1 MTEQTNDPER
11 PIDTI
16 AALVR
21 ARAGDDRVGLR
32 FENSSWTYAELV
44 DACAQRAAFLLDH
57 RPVDRPFHVGVL
69 LDNIPE
75 FWILLGAAALSGAT
89 LVGINPTRRGAE
101 LARDVHHT
109 DCALLITEPVHVELL
124 EGAGEI
130 MPDGALFVAG
140 TSDWSATIAP
150 YAGAPLPDAHVKPS
164 DVFMLI
170 FTSGTTG
177 APKAVR
183 MSHGK
188 LTGWGTN
195 LAGRFPLVA
204 DDVCYSAM
212 PLFHSNAA
220 VAGYTAPIAAAAT
233 TVLRRRFSASGF
245 LPDVRK
251 YGVTFFNYVGKPL
264 TYILETPALPDDA
277 DSTLRIGFGNEAA
290 PLDIDRFAQRFGCYV
305 VDGYGSTEGG
315 INMSK
320 TDDTPA
326 GSLGMPIPGFR
337 AAIFDPDSGKECPRA
352 RFDEH
357 GRLLNAEEAI
367 GEIVNPDGAGSFE
380 GYYNNPEANA
390 ERMRDGMYWTGDLG
404 YRDDAGFFYFAGR
417 NSDWLRVDGENFA
430 AAPVEQVISR
440 HPDVVLAAVYAVP
453 SPEVGDEVMAAI
465 HVHEGTTFDPE
476 AFIEFLGAQSDLSP
490 KWTPR
495 FVRISHGLPS
505 TATQKVLKRVLQ
517 RERWE
522 CDDPVWWRPDR
533 DLVYRP
539 LEPSDIAE
547 LRERFA
553 ARNREHLLG
562 HA

>member
-1 MTEQTNDPER
+1 VAEPAVN
-11 PIDTI
+11 TI
-16 AALVR
+16 AALIR

-32 FENSSWTYAELV
+32 FEDSSWTYAQLI
-44 DACAQRAAFLLDH
+44 DGCAQRAAFLLAH
-57 RPVDRPFHVGVL
+57 RPSGVPFHVGVL
-69 LDNIPE
+69 LDNVPE
-75 FWILLGAAALSGAT
+75 FWMMLGAAALSGAT

-101 LARDVHHT
+101 LARDVRHT
-109 DCALLITEPVHVELL
+109 DCSLLITESAHLDLL
-124 EGAGEI
+124 EGAGDVMAPERQFVI
-130 MPDGALFVAG
+130 DEASWRAAL
-140 TSDWSATIAP
+140 AP
-150 YAGAPLPDAHVKPS
+150 HAGAALPDVEVSPA

-188 LTGWGTN
+188 LTGWGSN
-195 LAGRFPLVA
+195 LAGRFPLTA
-204 DDVCYSAM
+204 DDVCYSVM

-220 VAGYTAPIAAAAT
+220 VAGYTAPIAAGAT

-245 LPDVRK
+245 LPDVRT

-264 TYILETPALPDDA
+264 TYILETPARSDDA
-277 DSTLRIGFGNEAA
+277 DTSLRIAFGNEAA
-290 PLDIDRFAQRFGCYV
+290 PLDIDRFALRFGCEV

-326 GSLGMPIPGFR
+326 GSLGIPIPGFR
-337 AAIFDPDSGKECPRA
+337 AAIIDPDTGEECPRA
-352 RFDEH
+352 RFDTG
-357 GRLLNAEEAI
+357 GRLLNAEDAI

-380 GYYNNPEANA
+380 GYYNNPDANA
-390 ERMRDGMYWTGDLG
+390 QRMRDGKYWTGDLG

-430 AAPVEQVISR
+430 AAPVEDVISR
-440 HPDVVLAAVYAVP
+440 YPDVVLAAVYAVP
-453 SPEVGDEVMAAI
+453 SPDVGDEVMVAL
-465 HVHEGTTFDPE
+465 HLRSGSTFD
-476 AFIEFLGAQSDLSP
+476 AHGFTKFLQGQSDLSP
-490 KWTPR
+490 KWIPR

-522 CDDPVWWRPDR
+522 CDDDVWWRPER
-533 DLVYRP
+533 EVEYRR
-539 LEPSDIAE
+539 LDPSDIAE
-547 LRERFA
+547 LRDRFV
-553 ARNREHLLG
+553 ARGREHLLG
-562 HA
+562 RS

>member
-1 MTEQTNDPER
+1 VPDHVV
-11 PIDTI
+11 DTV
-16 AALVR
+16 AALIR
-21 ARAGDDRVGLR
+21 ARAGDNRVGLR
-32 FENSSWTYAELV
+32 FEDSSWTYAELI
-44 DACAQRAAFLLDH
+44 DGCAQRAAFLLAH
-57 RPVDRPFHVGVL
+57 RPPDVPFHVGVL
-69 LDNIPE
+69 LDNVPE
-75 FWILLGAAALSGAT
+75 FWMMLGAAALSGAT

-101 LARDVHHT
+101 LARDVQHT
-109 DCALLITEPVHVELL
+109 DCSLLITESSHLDLL
-124 EGAGEI
+124 DGAGDVMARER
-130 MPDGALFVAG
+130 LFVTDLASWRDALG
-140 TSDWSATIAP
+140 P
-150 YAGAPLPDAHVKPS
+150 HAGAALPDVEVTPA

-188 LTGWGTN
+188 LTGWGSN
-195 LAGRFPLVA
+195 LAGRFPLTC

-220 VAGYTAPIAAAAT
+220 VAGYTAPIAAGAT

-264 TYILETPALPDDA
+264 TYILETPARPDDA
-277 DSTLRIGFGNEAA
+277 DTTLRIAFGNEAA
-290 PLDIDRFAQRFGCYV
+290 PLDIDRFALRFGCEV

-326 GSLGMPIPGFR
+326 GSLGIPIPGFR
-337 AAIFDPDSGKECPRA
+337 AAIIDPDTGVECPRA
-352 RFDEH
+352 RFDAV

-380 GYYNNPEANA
+380 GYYNNPDANA
-390 ERMRDGMYWTGDLG
+390 QRMRDGKYWTGDLG
-404 YRDDAGFFYFAGR
+404 YRDDGGFFYFAGR

-430 AAPVEQVISR
+430 AAPVERIISR

-453 SPEVGDEVMAAI
+453 SPDVGDEVMVAL
-465 HVHEGTTFDPE
+465 HVRSGCEFD
-476 AFIEFLGAQSDLSP
+476 ARDFVEFLHAQSDLSP
-490 KWTPR
+490 KWMPR

-522 CDDPVWWRPDR
+522 TDDDIWWRPER
-533 DLVYRP
+533 EVEYRRLV
-539 LEPSDIAE
+539 SGDVAE
-547 LRERFA
+547 LRDRFV
-553 ARNREHLLG
+553 ARDREHLLG
-562 HA
+562 RS

>member
-1 MTEQTNDPER
+1 MN
-11 PIDTI
+11 TI
-16 AALVR
+16 AELVR
-21 ARAGDDRVGLR
+21 AHAGDDRVGLR
-32 FENSSWTYAELV
+32 FEDSSWTYAELL
-44 DACAQRAAFLLDH
+44 DLCAQRAAWLLAR
-57 RPVDRPFHVGVL
+57 RPVDAPFHVGVL
-69 LDNIPE
+69 LDNVPE
-75 FWILLGAAALSGAT
+75 FWLLLGAAALSGAT

-101 LARDVHHT
+101 LARDVQHT
-109 DCALLITEPVHVELL
+109 DCALLVTESAHLELL
-124 EGAGEI
+124 EGAGEVV
-130 MPDGALFVAG
+130 PAGSLFVAD
-140 TSDWSATIAP
+140 SPDWEAALAP
-150 YAGAPLPDAHVKPS
+150 HAGAPLPDVEVHPS

-188 LTGWGTN
+188 LTGWGSN
-195 LAGRFPLVA
+195 LAGRFPLTP

-264 TYILETPALPDDA
+264 TYILATPALPDDA

-320 TDDTPA
+320 TDDTPP

-337 AAIFDPDSGKECPRA
+337 AEIVDPDRGVECERA
-352 RFDEH
+352 RFDGN
-357 GRLLNAEEAI
+357 GRLLNAEQAI

-390 ERMRDGMYWTGDLG
+390 QRMRDGKYWTGDLG

-440 HPDVVLAAVYAVP
+440 HPDVVIVAVYAVP
-453 SPEVGDEVMAAI
+453 STEVGDEVMAAL
-465 HVHEGTTFDPE
+465 HLHEGATFDPDG
-476 AFIEFLGAQSDLSP
+476 FVEFLQAQPDLSP
-490 KWTPR
+490 KWMPR

-505 TATQKVLKRVLQ
+505 TATQKVLNRVLQ

-522 CDDPVWWRPDR
+522 CDDDVWWRPDR
-533 DLVYRP
+533 
-539 LEPSDIAE
+539 EPSYRRLQPGDVAE
-547 LRERFA
+547 LRARFA
-553 ARNREHLLG
+553 ERDRVHLLG
-562 HA
+562 R

>member
-1 MTEQTNDPER
+1 MN
-11 PIDTI
+11 TI
-16 AALVR
+16 ADLVR
-21 ARAGDDRVGLR
+21 SRADDDRIGLR
-32 FENSSWTYAELV
+32 FEDSSWTYAELLQG
-44 DACAQRAAFLLDH
+44 CAQRAAWLLAHKPADA
-57 RPVDRPFHVGVL
+57 PFHLGVL
-69 LDNIPE
+69 LDNTPE
-75 FWILLGAAALSGAT
+75 FWMLLGASALSGAT

-101 LARDVHHT
+101 LARDLQHT
-109 DCALLITEPVHVELL
+109 DCALLVTESTHLELL
-124 EGAGEI
+124 EGAGDVLPADAI
-130 MPDGALFVAG
+130 FVA
-140 TSDWSATIAP
+140 DRPEWEAALAP
-150 YAGAPLPDAHVKPS
+150 YEGAPLPAVEVAPS

-195 LAGRFPLVA
+195 LAGRFPLTP

-220 VAGYTAPIAAAAT
+220 VAGYTAPIAAGTT

-290 PLDIDRFAQRFGCYV
+290 PLDIDRFAQRFGCFV

-320 TDDTPA
+320 TDDTPP
-326 GSLGMPIPGFR
+326 GSLGIPIPGFR
-337 AAIFDPDSGKECPRA
+337 AEIVDPDTGVECPRA
-352 RFDEH
+352 QFDEH

-390 ERMRDGMYWTGDLG
+390 ERMRDGKYWTGDLG

-453 SPEVGDEVMAAI
+453 SSEVGDEVMVAL
-465 HVHEGTTFDPE
+465 HLHEGTAFDADGFVTF
-476 AFIEFLGAQSDLSP
+476 LQAQPDLSP
-490 KWTPR
+490 KWMPR
-495 FVRISHGLPS
+495 YVRISHGLPS

-522 CDDPVWWRPDR
+522 CDDEVWWRPDR
-533 DLVYRP
+533 DLEYRP
-539 LEPSDIAE
+539 LDANDAAK
-547 LRERFA
+547 LRARFA
-553 ARNREHLLG
+553 ERDREHLLG
-562 HA
+562 RA

>member
-1 MTEQTNDPER
+1 MPE
-11 PIDTI
+11 PVVDTI
-16 AALVR
+16 AALIR
-21 ARAGDDRVGLR
+21 ARADDDRVGLC
-32 FENSSWTYAELV
+32 FEDSSWTYAELV
-44 DACAQRAAFLLDH
+44 DACAQRASFLLAH
-57 RPVDRPFHVGVL
+57 RPVDVPFHVGVL
-69 LDNIPE
+69 LDNVPE
-75 FWILLGAAALSGAT
+75 FWLMLGAAALSGAT

-101 LARDVHHT
+101 LTRDVQHT
-109 DCALLITEPVHVELL
+109 DCALLITESSHLDLL
-124 EGAGEI
+124 EGAGDV
-130 MPDGALFVAG
+130 MAKGSLFVVDTPQWDAEL
-140 TSDWSATIAP
+140 AP
-150 YAGAPLPDAHVKPS
+150 HARAALPDIEIKPG

-195 LAGRFPLVA
+195 LAGRFPLTA

-220 VAGYTAPIAAAAT
+220 VAGYTAPIAAGAT

-245 LPDVRK
+245 LTDVRK

-264 TYILETPALPDDA
+264 TYILETPARSDDA

-290 PLDIDRFAQRFGCYV
+290 PLDIDRFALRFDCLV

-320 TDDTPA
+320 TDDTPP
-326 GSLGMPIPGFR
+326 GSLGVPIPGFR
-337 AAIFDPDSGKECPRA
+337 AAILDPDSGEECPRA
-352 RFDEH
+352 RFDDR
-357 GRLLNAEEAI
+357 GRLLNAEDAI

-380 GYYNNPEANA
+380 GYYNNPAANA
-390 ERMRDGMYWTGDLG
+390 QRMRDGKYWTGDLG
-404 YRDDAGFFYFAGR
+404 YRDEAGFFYFAGR

-430 AAPVEQVISR
+430 AAPVESVISR

-453 SPEVGDEVMAAI
+453 SSEVGDEVMVALHLHSGVEFDAAGF
-465 HVHEGTTFDPE
+465 V
-476 AFIEFLGAQSDLSP
+476 EFLAAQSDLSP

-522 CDDPVWWRPDR
+522 CPDDVWWRPER
-533 DLVYRP
+533 ELGYRR
-539 LEPSDIAE
+539 LDSNDIAD
-547 LRERFA
+547 LRARFVERD
-553 ARNREHLLG
+553 REHLLG
-562 HA
+562 HG

>member
-1 MTEQTNDPER
+1 MSCSKAPATCCPRMPSSSPTATRGRRRSR
-11 PIDTI
+11 PS
-16 AALVR
+16 R
-21 ARAGDDRVGLR
+21 
-32 FENSSWTYAELV
+32 
-44 DACAQRAAFLLDH
+44 
-57 RPVDRPFHVGVL
+57 
-69 LDNIPE
+69 
-75 FWILLGAAALSGAT
+75 
-89 LVGINPTRRGAE
+89 
-101 LARDVHHT
+101 
-109 DCALLITEPVHVELL
+109 
-124 EGAGEI
+124 
-130 MPDGALFVAG
+130 
-140 TSDWSATIAP
+140 
-150 YAGAPLPDAHVKPS
+150 GAPLPDVEVAPS

-188 LTGWGTN
+188 LCGWGSN
-195 LAGRFPLVA
+195 LAGRFPLTP

-220 VAGYTAPIAAAAT
+220 VAGYTAPIAAGAT

-264 TYILETPALPDDA
+264 TYILETKALPDDA

-290 PLDIDRFAQRFGCYV
+290 PLDIDRFAERFGCFV

-320 TDDTPA
+320 TDDTPP
-326 GSLGMPIPGFR
+326 GSLGIPIPGFR
-337 AAIFDPDSGKECPRA
+337 AEIVDPDTGVECARA
-352 RFDEH
+352 QFDEH

-390 ERMRDGMYWTGDLG
+390 QRMRDGKYWTGDLG
-404 YRDDAGFFYFAGR
+404 YRDDGGFFYFAGR

-430 AAPVEQVISR
+430 AAPVEQVIAR

-453 SPEVGDEVMAAI
+453 SPEVGDDVMVAM
-465 HVHEGTTFDPE
+465 HVQDGSTFDPA
-476 AFIEFLGAQSDLSP
+476 AFVTFLQAQPDLSP
-490 KWTPR
+490 KWMPR
-495 FVRISHGLPS
+495 YVRISHGLPS

-517 RERWE
+517 HASAGSATTPSGGGRNATSSTGPSTPTTSRSYER
-522 CDDPVWWRPDR
+522 VRRTRPR
-533 DLVYRP
+533 APPGPRLSYP
-539 LEPSDIAE
+539 
-547 LRERFA
+547 RFFF
-553 ARNREHLLG
+553 
-562 HA
+562 